1 MFDSVTQVKVATIS
15 LWNLGA
21 LFVNIV
27 AFVIIYIKASKS
39 ASLKAFFVVQSS
51 MMIWLLGKVLK
62 TVSPNEDLRWFFIV
76 FYYFGIILLEVS
88 FLDFAYLYN
97 KGKKMRP
104 LFRRMIY
111 LIGTAQ
117 FILVATNPYHYMF
130 YSRYGFW
137 GDDFG
142 QLFYVHVVINYL
154 FLIIGMVLCSIK
166 FSKQLKDKLPIER
179 HMIGMAILVPVI
191 LNFVYITRMLEEL
204 FDYLNIQVFDI
215 TPIVY
220 TFSLLVF
227 MYATFKYEF
236 FDLSPIMK
244 HEVTQK
250 IDYPVVILNKKFKI
264 IYSNDIYNTIFNEPY
279 AVLESLD
286 LKQEGNQDNVLNIG
300 EQAYSYTVTNHK
312 GIDGLKYIIGFTD
325 VTSYELTKKALAEEQ
340 IELSQAN
347 QKLENQIDMLKESS
361 HAGARNYIAR
371 ELHDILGHSLVVT
384 TKLLEVSKM
393 YYKRNKTLAIE
404 SLSNAQDAIVS
415 GYHEM
420 KHIKSKDNSQVYN
433 TNALEKEMKSMLKV
447 VQISGVEVKY
457 FQRGIN
463 KVIDEKVYDTLKKV
477 VTELV
482 TNTLKHGKSNKLMVS
497 VMVETDLISVQ
508 TMDNGVGAKHLI
520 KGNGLNGIDGRLSL
534 VKGHVKYV
542 TEMNEGFSAH
552 IEVPI

>member
-264 IYSNDIYNTIFNEPY
+264 IYSNDIYNTIFDEPY

-404 SLSNAQDAIVS
+404 SLSNAQEAIVS
-415 GYHEM
+415 GFHEM

-447 VQISGVEVKY
+447 VQISGIKVKY